1 MTLYVKVT
9 DDKYELPI
17 AVADSA
23 GELAKMLGV
32 KKNTVL
38 TKISHGKQG
47 IRTTYHRVEVED
59 DERRDKENY

>member
-38 TKISHGKQG
+38 TKISHGRQG
-47 IRTTYHRVEVED
+47 IRTTYHRVEIDDTEVE
-59 DERRDKENY
+59 EWEKS